1 MGFLNGIFSAIA
13 AGFNWA
19 TGRNATKN
27 AAPIVAAKTAQD
39 AVNADAKTDEAI
51 AQKNIDELRKESA
64 E

>member
-1 MGFLNGIFSAIA
+1 MDFLKSLFAAFA
-13 AGFNWA
+13 AGFSWA

-39 AVNADAKTDEAI
+39 AANADAKTDEVI
-51 AQKNIDELRKESA
+51 KNKDLDELRKEAS